1 MSGHDQLESIDPRL
15 KKFFSMAMAL
25 SLPVLAS
32 TLGFVTYTN
41 VTPGFDV
48 AVIFSSLSLFQVRC
62 IFSLLSAYT

>member
-1 MSGHDQLESIDPRL
+1 
-15 KKFFSMAMAL
+15 MAMAL

-62 IFSLLSAYT
+62 ILLF